1 MSKIGRQFQQYKCAG
16 IVGTIYCLLLIQ
28 LGNSNTWKYFA
39 FFVHHCLLFS
49 WFVFQVISNF
59 LTVYFRLFPFG
70 VQKMG
75 REGERENHPIHLK
88 SKYMYSIQAKYF
100 CTYWRAEMY
109 MSNCKNLIPFHRSH
123 SRKRFGI
130 DNLIS
135 YSFEVITS
143 SPKVPISIN
152 CNRKRF
158 KLIFEYSL
166 NAVVLLY
173 VLENLLS
180 S

>member
-16 IVGTIYCLLLIQ
+16 IVGTIYYLLLIQ

-39 FFVHHCLLFS
+39 VYY
-49 WFVFQVISNF
+49 F
-59 LTVYFRLFPFG
+59 LDSYFRLSPTFLQCISCYFLLATKKWG
-70 VQKMG
+70 E
-75 REGERENHPIHLK
+75 RERENHPIHLK
-88 SKYMYSIQAKYF
+88 SKYMYSIQAKYL
-100 CTYWRAEMY
+100 CKYWRAEMY

-123 SRKRFGI
+123 NRKRFGI